1 MSDFSVDELRRLS
14 EAATLRRV
22 APRFGRPA
30 GSASA
35 KLAAASGLA
44 RNDHVWMSTHCS
56 ERCAGNRRSQHESAA
71 TTPPLPRRDGAAVSA
86 REVRAGERV
95 IRDERYT
102 GPTGTATRRVLDG
115 RLRVR
120 MTYPDGRELWMACR
134 ACEGCDACAQ
144 MVDHECVRSID
155 ATKAVTP

>member
-86 REVRAGERV
+86 RDVRLGERV
-95 IRDERYT
+95 IRDERYV
-102 GPTGTATRRVLDG
+102 GPTATATRRVVDG
-115 RLRVR
+115 HLRVR
-120 MTYPDGRELWMACR
+120 MTYPGGAFWSACR
-134 ACEGCDACAQ
+134 PCDGCNDCAR
-144 MVDHECVRSID
+144 MVDHECARSIVD

>member
-71 TTPPLPRRDGAAVSA
+71 TTPPVPRRDGAAVSA

-120 MTYPDGRELWMACR
+120 MTYPDGRETLDGLPCLRGMRCVCADGRPRVR
-134 ACEGCDACAQ
+134 AG
-144 MVDHECVRSID
+144 ID